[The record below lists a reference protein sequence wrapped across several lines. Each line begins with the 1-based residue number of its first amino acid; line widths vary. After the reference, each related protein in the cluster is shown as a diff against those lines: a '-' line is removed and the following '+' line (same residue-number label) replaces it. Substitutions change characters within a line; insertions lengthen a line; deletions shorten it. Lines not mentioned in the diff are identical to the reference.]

1 MKHIHA
7 ITAFSRWN
15 NLSFYLECL
24 ADTGIIWHPIVD
36 NLAKMPDL
44 PWIEPFLCHNG
55 TDGGDVFYRRLN
67 TWIRENPIE
76 DDDYYIFLN
85 DDDWFDEKMLKLL
98 STHTEDVVFSAML
111 RGNYPVTGHPSTP
124 LIPYKGVRAGS
135 IGVEQIIL
143 KGRILKTVQ
152 FNTASG
158 MADGMLAETLQT
170 QYAVAYA
177 PELIMY
183 FNFLE
188 QGRW

>member
-1 MKHIHA
+1 VKDIHA
-7 ITAFSRWN
+7 ITAFSRWD
-15 NLSFYLECL
+15 NLSFYLEHL

-36 NLAKMPDL
+36 DLIKIPDL
-44 PWIEPFLCHNG
+44 PWVQPFQCHNG

-85 DDDWFDEKMLKLL
+85 DDDWFDKQMLYLL
-98 STHTEDVVFSAML
+98 SFHTEDVVFAAML
-111 RGNYPVTGHPSTP
+111 RGNYPVPGHPSTP

-152 FNTASG
+152 FDVSSG
-158 MADGMLAETLQT
+158 MADGKLAESLQT
-170 QYAVAYA
+170 THDVKYA
-177 PELIMY
+177 PELVMY
-183 FNFLE
+183 FNYLE
-188 QGRW
+188 PGRW